1 MNGWEPAHIPWR
13 TLTLLAILAA
23 RLPIRSTLDG
33 LDQTLVKRIQPLQNG
48 STGGLQDFTN
58 ENFLYART
66 CDSVRTG
73 DGTGGERHFT
83 GGEGVAMGSFAMHGA
98 GEWDFTMRHAD
109 RSLGGSWDDLISNVS
124 ASRIDRQR
132 PAIPAAHHRDQ
143 AKVQPDEWMVFVIDS
158 DASDRDSVV
167 SVLRSVGIRAA
178 SFGSP
183 SEFLQRPLPAT
194 PCCLVLDVRLRGVS
208 GLDFQSRLIREGVAI
223 PIIFLTAYGDIPMS
237 VRAMKAGA
245 ADFLTK
251 PCRDQDLLDAVMG
264 ALEKDHSR
272 RKRQETLRVLED
284 RLRTV
289 TGRERQILSLVAA
302 GLLNKQIAAELGVSE
317 FTVKV
322 HRGSLMRKLKARSVA
337 DLVRIA
343 DLVKADARAVGLFET
358 SLAAI
363 DAR

>member
-1 MNGWEPAHIPWR
+1 MR
-13 TLTLLAILAA
+13 TLLPRELVSASDGRKKALSQEAVIAA
-23 RLPIRSTLDG
+23 MD
-33 LDQTLVKRIQPLQNG
+33 
-48 STGGLQDFTN
+48 
-58 ENFLYART
+58 
-66 CDSVRTG
+66 
-73 DGTGGERHFT
+73 
-83 GGEGVAMGSFAMHGA
+83 SFAMHGPA
-98 GEWDFTMRHAD
+98 DWDFATILAD
-109 RSLGGSWDDLISNVS
+109 RSSGASGEYSVSNRAASW
-124 ASRIDRQR
+124 IDGR
-132 PAIPAAHHRDQ
+132 PPAMLSGHHRDQ
-143 AKVQPDEWMVFVIDS
+143 KKMQPYESMVFVIDNDGS
-158 DASDRDSVV
+158 ARDSVA
-167 SVLRSVGIRAA
+167 SALRSVGIRST
-178 SFGSP
+178 SFESP
-183 SEFLQRPLPAT
+183 SEFLQRPLPDA
-194 PCCLVLDVRLRGVS
+194 PCCLVLDVRLPGVS
-208 GLDFQSRLIREGVAI
+208 GLAFQSRLISEGVTI

-264 ALEKDHSR
+264 ALEKDYWR

-284 RLRTV
+284 RFRTV

-343 DLVKADARAVGLFET
+343 DLVRADARDVQLIET
-358 SLAAI
+358 TLAAI